1 MTKPRSSLFLLWLLA
16 FANCVAVMVV
26 FVIWLDR
33 PIADRVN
40 AMMRQSPLFDWTA
53 RILGS
58 LSVVVA
64 IVALILVWWGIQHLR
79 RRPPAAWAVLPL
91 CCSWSVAGALAAT
104 MVLKFLIG
112 RSQVYPPWIERR
124 EYGFF
129 PLHGVHGYGAFPSA
143 TMAVAAAILSVIW
156 IQVPRR
162 RALCGMLFA
171 LVAVAIILTN
181 GHWVS
186 DVIGGG
192 FLGAF
197 SGWLTVRRLSPAGPM
212 IGPPGLTRP
221 GSDSPGP

>member
-1 MTKPRSSLFLLWLLA
+1 MTKPRSSLFLLWFLA
-16 FANCVAVMVV
+16 FANCVAVVLV

-33 PIADRVN
+33 PVADRVN
-40 AMMRQSPLFDWTA
+40 AMMRQTPLFDWTA
-53 RILGS
+53 RVLGS
-58 LSVVVA
+58 LYVVLAMAGLMLLWRGV
-64 IVALILVWWGIQHLR
+64 QYLR
-79 RRPPAAWAVLPL
+79 RRPPAAWALLPL
-91 CCSWSVAGALAAT
+91 CCSWSVAGALSAVMA
-104 MVLKFLIG
+104 LKFLIG

-143 TMAVAAAILSVIW
+143 TMAVAAAMLAVIW

-162 RALCGMLFA
+162 RALSGLLFV
-171 LVAVAIILTN
+171 LVAGAIIMTN

-197 SGWLTVRRLSPAGPM
+197 SGWLTVRRSSPPGPTV
-212 IGPPGLTRP
+212 GPP
-221 GSDSPGP
+221 